1 MRPPSTPR
9 QRPASTPCSRSSTA
23 AAPAMLSD
31 GVDDELGVGSAAPSP
46 ARFELQE
53 DPAFWK
59 DNNVQVVI
67 RIRPLSASEI
77 SLHGQKRC
85 VRQNS
90 SQSLT
95 WTGHPESRFTFDLV
109 ADEHVAQEDMF
120 KVAGVP
126 MVENCIAGYNS
137 CMFAYGQ
144 TGSGKTH
151 TMLGDIENGTRRN
164 NANCGM
170 TPRVFEH
177 LFARIQKEKEIRRDE
192 KLRFTCKCSFLEIY
206 NEQILDLL
214 NPNSVNLQI
223 REDAKKG
230 VHVENLTE
238 HEISNAREA
247 LQQLIEGAANR
258 KVAATNMNRASS
270 RSHSVFTCLIESK
283 WESQG
288 INHHRFSRLNLV
300 DLAGSERQKSSGAEG
315 ERLKEATNIN
325 KSLSTLGL
333 VITNLIAVS
342 NKKSHHV
349 PYRDSKLTFLL
360 QDSLGGNSKTTI
372 IANISPSNC
381 CAAET
386 LSTLKFAQR
395 AKYIRNNAVINEDAS
410 GDVLSMRLQIQNLKK
425 EVSRLQGLVG
435 SDKTQGVGSH
445 GFICESP
452 STFKW
457 DQGHGT
463 FGSLIFDKRATQRD
477 DCDAA
482 LVAAFRREQEKEAQL
497 KATIAAKQI
506 AEHLAAQKTEE
517 VRSFKMRL
525 RFREE
530 QIKRLEQVAS
540 GKLSAEAHLLQE
552 KENLAKELEVL
563 RSQLDHNPE
572 ITKFAMENLQL
583 KEELRRLQSFVDE
596 SEREMMHEQI
606 IALQDKLLEALDWK
620 LMHEKDPANKG
631 ISLFGESAG
640 DEENEFLRLQAIQNE
655 REIESFRK
663 KLAFCLEAKENLER
677 RVDELASELELTKK
691 HDDTNNE
698 CKAVQ
703 LQEQGEAGLHNLSD
717 AQIELKTLVDAIA
730 SASQREAEAHETAI
744 GLAKENEELKMQL
757 KVLIEENTRLVE
769 RYEHAM
775 VNAEANQDGNHPTN
789 PRIECASDQQGS
801 HPCEDLPNGLPV
813 GTSDLHAQNSSN
825 MEEESKIVDE
835 KCINEDKLSRN
846 TSAELRLQLEEMHEE
861 NDRLMGLYEKAMEER
876 DEFKRKILEQSNS
889 ETVEESDDKDV
900 EMSEAADPE
909 NLEVKHV
916 HDSTILALK
925 ELMQLVRIKLE
936 LVQDKVVSAQDAV
949 KYFKILE
956 RVSSKA
962 DELSASI
969 QLHRLDVE
977 RGQKD
982 INVLKSALSE
992 SQDNKGTFE
1001 GKYFLPAALCWNL
1014 DLKTK
1019 AIVSSKIGSNSALMR
1034 QKKEQLNLLQTRKN
1048 QLSATR
1054 ARAHESETELR
1065 SKIDGLKLKLRS
1077 YEAQRKEEEKVL
1089 FAIDNLDTSTALT
1102 HKPKNFGKA
1111 TDLLKSEEERIK
1123 LSCELLNSREQL
1135 RMVQKE
1141 LKSLQKRDYVD
1152 CEIALLETEIEDCYL
1167 SLLEADTEKFVR
1179 DNTLME
1185 IWEGWAKD
1193 MEALLIDYQDC
1204 VFHVNL
1210 KEEEIKV
1217 CEESLQHQVRGLDE
1231 LHSKLNQAMRDLG
1244 ELLQDRRSL
1253 TSCSLDESMLPV
1265 GEKVATDL
1273 ETVRTYVAE
1282 AKQLLLLDSQVN
1294 L

>member
-1 MRPPSTPR
+1 MP
-9 QRPASTPCSRSSTA
+9 
-23 AAPAMLSD
+23 SD
-31 GVDDELGVGSAAPSP
+31 GVDDEIGGGSAAPSR

-59 DNNVQVVI
+59 ENSVQVVI
-67 RIRPLSASEI
+67 RIRPLNSSEI
-77 SLHGQKRC
+77 SLQGQKRC
-85 VRQNS
+85 VRQDS
-90 SQSLT
+90 GQSLT

-109 ADEHVAQEDMF
+109 ADEHVTQENMF

-144 TGSGKTH
+144 
-151 TMLGDIENGTRRN
+151 
-164 NANCGM
+164 
-170 TPRVFEH
+170 
-177 LFARIQKEKEIRRDE
+177 EKEIRRDE

-206 NEQILDLL
+206 NEHILDLL

-238 HEISNAREA
+238 HEVSNAREA

-372 IANISPSNC
+372 IANISPSYC

-395 AKYIRNNAVINEDAS
+395 AKYIRNNAIINEDAS

-435 SDKTQGVGSH
+435 SNKTEGIGSH
-445 GFICESP
+445 GFVCESP

-463 FGSLIFDKRATQRD
+463 FSPLIFDKRATQKND
-477 DCDAA
+477 YDAA

-506 AEHLAAQKTEE
+506 AEQLVAQKTEE

-525 RFREE
+525 RFHEE
-530 QIKRLEQVAS
+530 RIKRLEKVAS

-552 KENLAKELEVL
+552 KGNLVKELEVL
-563 RSQLDHNPE
+563 RSQLDRNPE

-606 IALQDKLLEALDWK
+606 IVLQDKLLEALDWK
-620 LMHEKDPANKG
+620 LMHEKDPVNKG
-631 ISLFGESAG
+631 LSLFGESSG

-655 REIESFRK
+655 REIDSLRK
-663 KLAFCLEAKENLER
+663 KLTFCVEAKENLER
-677 RVDELASELELTKK
+677 RVDELTMQLELTKK
-691 HDDTNNE
+691 HDGTNNE
-698 CKAVQ
+698 CKAVE
-703 LQEQGEAGLHNLSD
+703 LQEQGEAGFHNLSD
-717 AQIELKTLVDAIA
+717 PQMELKTLVDAIA

-744 GLAKENEELKMQL
+744 GLAKENEELRMQL
-757 KVLIEENTRLVE
+757 KVLIEDNRRLVE
-769 RYEHAM
+769 LYEHAV
-775 VNAEANQDGNHPTN
+775 VNVEANQDENCLTIPGNEH
-789 PRIECASDQQGS
+789 ASDQQGS
-801 HPCEDLPNGLPV
+801 HPNAPPV
-813 GTSDLHAQNSSN
+813 GTSDLHAHNSSN
-825 MEEESKIVDE
+825 VEEVSKIADE
-835 KCINEDKLSRN
+835 KRINEDNLPRN

-861 NDRLMGLYEKAMEER
+861 NDRLMGLYEKAMQER

-889 ETVEESDDKDV
+889 ETVEAIRSDDKDV
-900 EMSEAADPE
+900 EMSEAADPK

-925 ELMQLVRIKLE
+925 EVLQLVRVKLE

-949 KYFKILE
+949 KYFELLE
-956 RVSSKA
+956 RVSSKVE
-962 DELSASI
+962 ELSSSI
-969 QLHRLDVE
+969 QLCRLEVQHSQE
-977 RGQKD
+977 G
-982 INVLKSALSE
+982 IHALKSELLE
-992 SQDNKGTFE
+992 SQGKKDKFE
-1001 GKYFLPAALCWNL
+1001 GKYFLPAESCWNL

-1019 AIVSSKIGSNSALMR
+1019 AIISSKFDSCFALMN

-1048 QLSATR
+1048 QLSTMR
-1054 ARAHESETELR
+1054 RRSHESETELR
-1065 SKIDGLKLKLRS
+1065 SKIDGLKMKLRS
-1077 YEAQRKEEEKVL
+1077 YEAQKKEEEKVL
-1089 FAIDNLDTSTALT
+1089 FAIDNLDTSTSST
-1102 HKPKNFGKA
+1102 HKPKNFSKA

-1123 LSCELLNSREQL
+1123 LSCELQNSREQL
-1135 RMVQKE
+1135 RMVQKKI
-1141 LKSLQKRDYVD
+1141 KSMPKCDDID
-1152 CEIALLETEIEDCYL
+1152 CEIALLETEIEDCCN
-1167 SLLEADTEKFVR
+1167 SMMEADIEKFVR
-1179 DNTLME
+1179 DRTLTE
-1185 IWEGWAKD
+1185 IWESGAKD

-1204 VFHVNL
+1204 VFHVRL
-1210 KEEEIKV
+1210 KEEEIRM
-1217 CEESLQHQVRGLDE
+1217 CEESLHHQVRGLDE
-1231 LHSKLNQAMRDLG
+1231 LHSKLNQAMRELG
-1244 ELLQDRRSL
+1244 ELLQNRSL
-1253 TSCSLDESMLPV
+1253 TSCSLEESMLPI
-1265 GEKVATDL
+1265 GEKVSTDL
-1273 ETVRTYVAE
+1273 QAVRTYVTE
-1282 AKQLLLLDSQVN
+1282 AKQLLLLDSQTN

>member
-1 MRPPSTPR
+1 M
-9 QRPASTPCSRSSTA
+9 Q
-23 AAPAMLSD
+23 SD
-31 GVDDELGVGSAAPSP
+31 GVDDELGGVIAAPSP
-46 ARFELQE
+46 ARFELQD
-53 DPAFWK
+53 DPSFWK

-67 RIRPLSASEI
+67 RIRPLSGSEI
-77 SLHGQKRC
+77 SLQGMKRC
-85 VRQNS
+85 VRQDS

-109 ADEHVAQEDMF
+109 ADEHVTQENMF

-151 TMLGDIENGTRRN
+151 TMLGDIESGTRRN
-164 NANCGM
+164 NVNCGM

-192 KLRFTCKCSFLEIY
+192 KLRFSCKCSFLEIY

-223 REDAKKG
+223 REDTKKG

-238 HEISNAREA
+238 HEVSNAREA

-372 IANISPSNC
+372 IANISPSSC

-395 AKYIRNNAVINEDAS
+395 AKYIRNNAIINEDAS

-435 SDKTQGVGSH
+435 SDKTEGIGPH
-445 GFICESP
+445 GFISESP
-452 STFKW
+452 SSFKW
-457 DQGHGT
+457 DQGHAMFSPLT
-463 FGSLIFDKRATQRD
+463 FDKRATQRKD
-477 DCDAA
+477 YDVA
-482 LVAAFRREQEKEAQL
+482 LVAAFRREQEKEAKL
-497 KATIAAKQI
+497 KAAIAAKQI
-506 AEHLAAQKTEE
+506 AEQLATQRTEE

-525 RFREE
+525 KFREE
-530 QIKRLEQVAS
+530 HIKRLERVAS
-540 GKLSAEAHLLQE
+540 GKLSAEANLLQE
-552 KENLAKELEVL
+552 KENLVKELEIL
-563 RSQLDHNPE
+563 QNQLDRNPE
-572 ITKFAMENLQL
+572 VTKFAMENLQL
-583 KEELRRLQSFVDE
+583 KEDLRRLQSFVDE
-596 SEREMMHEQI
+596 GEREMMHEQI
-606 IALQDKLLEALDWK
+606 IVLQDKLLEALDWK
-620 LMHEKDPANKG
+620 LMHEKDPVKKDL
-631 ISLFGESAG
+631 SLFGESAG

-655 REIESFRK
+655 REIESLRK
-663 KLAFCLEAKENLER
+663 KMTFCLEAKENLER
-677 RVDELASELELTKK
+677 RVDELTTELELAKK
-691 HDDTNNE
+691 QDNTNKE
-698 CKAVQ
+698 FKAAQ
-703 LQEQGEAGLHNLSD
+703 LQEQEEEDLHNLSD
-717 AQIELKTLVDAIA
+717 AQMELKTLVDAIA
-730 SASQREAEAHETAI
+730 SASQREAEAHETEI
-744 GLAKENEELKMQL
+744 GLSKENEELRMQL
-757 KVLIEENTRLVE
+757 KVLIEDNKRLVE
-769 RYEHAM
+769 LYEHAI
-775 VNAEANQDGNHPTN
+775 VNADANEDRNRCTIPQTKD
-789 PRIECASDQQGS
+789 ASDQEGR
-801 HPCEDLPNGLPV
+801 HPFGGNSVSEDLMDAEP
-813 GTSDLHAQNSSN
+813 TSASDLLVHNASSV
-825 MEEESKIVDE
+825 EEEPKIIDE
-835 KCINEDKLSRN
+835 KCINTDNLSRID
-846 TSAELRLQLEEMHEE
+846 ELRLQLEEMHEE
-861 NDRLMGLYEKAMEER
+861 NDRLMGLYEKAMQER
-876 DEFKRKILEQSNS
+876 DEFKRKILEQSDS
-889 ETVEESDDKDV
+889 EIIKELQSDEKDV

-916 HDSTILALK
+916 QDSTISALK
-925 ELMQLVRIKLE
+925 EVLQLVRIKLE
-936 LVQDKVVSAQDAV
+936 FVQDNIVSAQDAV
-949 KYFKILE
+949 GYFKLLE
-956 RVSSKA
+956 KASSKV

-969 QLHRLDVE
+969 QLQRLEMQHVQD
-977 RGQKD
+977 D
-982 INVLKSALSE
+982 INALKPALSE
-992 SQDNKGTFE
+992 SQDKKDDIE
-1001 GKYFLPAALCWNL
+1001 GRYFLPAATCWNL

-1019 AIVSSKIGSNSALMR
+1019 ALASSKFDANFALMN
-1034 QKKEQLNLLQTRKN
+1034 QKKEQLNHLQTRKN
-1048 QLSATR
+1048 QLSAMRT
-1054 ARAHESETELR
+1054 RAHESEAELR

-1089 FAIDNLDTSTALT
+1089 FAIDNLDPSIAST
-1102 HKPKNFGKA
+1102 HKLKNFGKA

-1123 LSCELLNSREQL
+1123 LSCELLDSREKL
-1135 RMVQKE
+1135 RMIQKE
-1141 LKSLQKRDYVD
+1141 IKSMQKCDSID
-1152 CEIALLETEIEDCYL
+1152 CEIALLETEIEDCCL
-1167 SLLEADTEKFVR
+1167 SMLKADIEKFVR
-1179 DNTLME
+1179 DNTLSE
-1185 IWEGWAKD
+1185 IWEGGAKN
-1193 MEALLIDYQDC
+1193 MEALLIDYQDYF
-1204 VFHVNL
+1204 FHANL

-1217 CEESLQHQVRGLDE
+1217 CEESLHHQARVLDE
-1231 LHSKLNQAMRDLG
+1231 LHSKLNQSMRELG
-1244 ELLQDRRSL
+1244 ELLQDKSL
-1253 TSCSLDESMLPV
+1253 TTCSLDESMLPV
-1265 GEKVATDL
+1265 GEKVSTHL
-1273 ETVRTYVAE
+1273 ETVRIHVAE
-1282 AKQLLLLDSQVN
+1282 AKQLLLHDSQAN